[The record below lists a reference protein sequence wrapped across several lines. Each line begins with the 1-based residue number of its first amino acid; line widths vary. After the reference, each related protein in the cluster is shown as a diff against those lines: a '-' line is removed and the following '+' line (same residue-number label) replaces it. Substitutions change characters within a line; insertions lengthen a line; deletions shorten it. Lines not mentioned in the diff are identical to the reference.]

1 MDAPRALSE
10 PRHACVG
17 CAGCCHGVRIRLLGD
32 EELARITTLAR
43 DLGVEDPVECG
54 RLRMVQDR
62 CVFLARDGRCELHR
76 RFGAAAKPLLC
87 QQFPVVLLD
96 TESDAR
102 LGVDPGCFT
111 LFDHWREGD
120 LLPANARLVPSAV
133 VLDPDQA
140 SWERRLLRWT
150 ARDDITVGGVLRL
163 IVGLPEEDDPPP
175 CLARRWMERL
185 RSAHPLGALLR
196 SAAGAPVR
204 EALAPMLQDIARLEP
219 EQLDALPRLG
229 PEENAFALEVTRR
242 TLFLRLVSSL
252 PVVPAVALLNL
263 LGAVTLGWSGRTGR
277 AFGRGMV
284 AWNRAIRVPSIWSE
298 LLPTSRAFHELAGLS
313 PEG

>member
-1 MDAPRALSE
+1 MDALRALSE

-17 CAGCCHGVRIRLLGD
+17 CGGCCHGVRVRLLGE
-32 EELARITTLAR
+32 EELTRITTLAR
-43 DLGVEDPVECG
+43 ALGVNDPVECG
-54 RLRMVQDR
+54 RVRMVDGR
-62 CVFLARDGRCELHR
+62 CIFLARDGRCELHR

-87 QQFPVVLLD
+87 QQFPIVLLD

-120 LLPANARLVPSAV
+120 LLPANARLVPTAAV
-133 VLDPDQA
+133 LGPDQA

-150 ARDDITVGGVLRL
+150 ARDDVTVGGVLRL
-163 IVGLPEEDDPPP
+163 IVGLPEDADPPP
-175 CLARRWMERL
+175 CLARRWVARL
-185 RSAHPLGALLR
+185 RAVRPLCALLP
-196 SAAGAPVR
+196 SEAGAPVR
-204 EALAPMLQDIARLEP
+204 DTLVPVLEDLAQLEP
-219 EQLDALPRLG
+219 EQLDQLPRLG
-229 PEENAFALEVTRR
+229 PEEDAFALEVTRR
-242 TLFLRLVSSL
+242 TLFLRLISSL

-284 AWNRAIRVPSIWSE
+284 AWNRAIRVPSVWSA
-298 LLPTSRAFHELAGLS
+298 LLPTADAFHELAGTR